1 MYVKQVTY
9 QACCFLSMLLPM
21 SLALPVLLVFFL
33 TPHPALAGGGAGTV
47 VVPLHVERGPG
58 GDQRLGIDVA
68 VGGRTVRVLLD
79 TGSAGLRILASALPA
94 GEVRRTGQ
102 SAAGGY
108 GSGLVLRGEE
118 ATARF
123 SVGDPVAAEQTS
135 IELVD
140 GYGCAD
146 ARPNCPA
153 ANGGTP
159 EMFGK
164 LFPGILGASNVD
176 PPRGR
181 CCANPLG
188 ALVAYGRRYIVHADF
203 AAPTLTLAPDP
214 AALSAFTLI
223 DVARGTL
230 PRGCVR
236 LSGTAPTEVCGDVLF
251 DTGTPQFLV
260 TTTGIAAQ
268 GPFPAGT
275 TATLTVGTWSHAF
288 EIGPRT
294 PLHLTMRRG
303 EANRIIV
310 GLGPLQSVDVYYDLF
325 AGRIGLLGR

>member
-1 MYVKQVTY
+1 MKRRTAVT
-9 QACCFLSMLLPM
+9 
-21 SLALPVLLVFFL
+21 LALLVAAAQ
-33 TPHPALAGGGAGTV
+33 PATAGSGAGTL
-47 VVPLHVERGPG
+47 VVPLHVERGPY
-58 GDQRLGIDVA
+58 GDPRLGIDVN
-68 VGGRTVRVLLD
+68 VGPRTVRVLFD
-79 TGSAGLRILASALPA
+79 TGSPGLRILASALPA
-94 GEVRRTGQ
+94 DAARRTGQ
-102 SAAGGY
+102 HAAGGY

-123 SVGDPVAAEQTS
+123 AVGDSNAAEQTP

-140 GYGCAD
+140 GYSCAD
-146 ARPNCPA
+146 ERPNCPA

-188 ALVAYGRRYIVHADF
+188 ALIAYGKRYIVHADF
-203 AAPTLTLAPDP
+203 TAPTLTLGPDA
-214 AALSAFTLI
+214 AALAPFTMI

-230 PRGCVR
+230 PRGCLRVSSVA
-236 LSGTAPTEVCGDVLF
+236 LGEVCGEVLF
-251 DTGTPQFLV
+251 DTGTPQFVV

-268 GPFPAGT
+268 GPFASGT
-275 TATLTVGTWSHAF
+275 TATLSVGTWSHAF

-294 PLHLTMRRG
+294 PLHLLMRRG
-303 EANRIIV
+303 DANRIIV
-310 GLGPLQSVDVYYDLF
+310 GLAALQSVDVYFDLF
-325 AGRIGLLGR
+325 AGRLGLR